1 MQDILLKNFVPIV
14 LYNTPIGYPITGISS
29 GFFLFRDK
37 DIFLLGALHS
47 IVANV
52 KAFSNSIQKARYIA
66 IELYFEENKGAALL
80 PFEME
85 QLNFSSIHNL
95 KKPEDSYFTDF
106 FFVKIKREYLY
117 KLNSSKIISDDG
129 TIKINKSHIFNKI
142 VDIDKNEKYAFAGN
156 IKPKV
161 EEISTPPY
169 NQKTV
174 ELVSYTDIVFVREEP
189 KNNTYIFK
197 LNTKNKTIDDFKGCS
212 GAPIVNTNNELVS
225 IVTDIA
231 FATNGNIFAIGVNL
245 KHYEYIIDL
254 INQN

>member
-1 MQDILLKNFVPIV
+1 MQDILFNNFVPIV
-14 LYNTPIGYPITGISS
+14 SFNDPKGYPITGISS
-29 GFFLFRDK
+29 GFFLFRGK

-47 IVANV
+47 IVENV
-52 KAFSNSIQKARYIA
+52 KAASNSIQKAKYIA

-80 PFEME
+80 PFEIE
-85 QLNFSSIHNL
+85 QLNFLSTHNL
-95 KKPEDSYFTDF
+95 KKLGNGYFPDF

-117 KLNSSKIISDDG
+117 KLNSSKIISNDG
-129 TIKINKSHIFNKI
+129 TIKINKNHIFNKI
-142 VDIDKNEKYAFAGN
+142 VYIDKNEKYAFAGN
-156 IKPKV
+156 IKPKL
-161 EEISTPPY
+161 EEMSTPLY
-169 NQKTV
+169 NQKIV
-174 ELVSYTDIVFVREEP
+174 ELVSYTDMIFVREEP

-225 IVTDIA
+225 IVTDIT
-231 FATNGNIFAIGVNL
+231 FATNGDILAIGVNL